1 MLPPISTSRFAHLC
15 LPRRSLGVGGSLA
28 SPRLHSRSCPCRFTL
43 ITRTSQC
50 LRQLPSCVAVY
61 PRDSQSR
68 RVLRRCSRQLH
79 CISLAP
85 ARLDRYPRGVT
96 GHVAHPVSSIVSRS
110 LPLGSTATLAALPAM
125 SLIPVAPFC
134 SCSVCRCRQRL
145 ALQGLFGLFWIP
157 AVVALQKILG
167 LELSGFVFS

>member
-1 MLPPISTSRFAHLC
+1 MSLSPKAPLKLVRFPALTHVLPPILTSRFAHLC

-68 RVLRRCSRQLH
+68 RVLCRCSRQLH

-85 ARLDRYPRGVT
+85 ARLDRYPRGFT
-96 GHVAHPVSSIVSRS
+96 GHVAHPSRS
-110 LPLGSTATLAALPAM
+110 ILFLFGVQMPPKAGATRALRPFLDSSRRRPSKNSRSRIVGLRLFLIDGST
-125 SLIPVAPFC
+125 
-134 SCSVCRCRQRL
+134 
-145 ALQGLFGLFWIP
+145 
-157 AVVALQKILG
+157 
-167 LELSGFVFS
+167 